1 MSGGFGFWPLV
12 PPGPIALRGEFCTPI
27 LPEVCQ
33 RLDLA
38 PLVDSNTAPLGTS
51 FLTPV
56 DHYTVKTGITAE
68 ERSRTVQSM
77 IDPRSTAE
85 QFLRP
90 GHVHPLLA
98 KEGGV
103 LRRAG
108 LVASIR
114 GKAGGYALAR
124 TADQIRVGEALAALG
139 GRLFDS
145 TFCERHSGL
154 GKPCLN
160 NSDCSIRPV
169 LRHVQLAV
177 DQVLAEL
184 TLKSLLCSE
193 REMTVAMEPRGI
205 PLRMAARPS

>member
-1 MSGGFGFWPLV
+1 MKLSTQEEYG
-12 PPGPIALRGEFCTPI
+12 LRC
-27 LPEVCQ
+27 LLQ
-33 RLDLA
+33 
-38 PLVDSNTAPLGTS
+38 
-51 FLTPV
+51 
-56 DHYTVKTGITAE
+56 
-68 ERSRTVQSM
+68 
-77 IDPRSTAE
+77 
-85 QFLRP
+85 
-90 GHVHPLLA
+90 LA
-98 KEGGV
+98 KQEGSLTISEMSQREGISAPNVAKILRV

-139 GRLFDS
+139 GRLFDA

-154 GKPCLN
+154 GKACLN

-169 LRHVQLAV
+169 LRHVQQAI